1 MERTMSVEEKI
12 RRAEEIYARRQE
24 GTQRRTATVTV
35 NNENK
40 KDIKLLKKMIIQ
52 IIISLLIYLSMYII
66 QNNNYIFSED
76 FLKKADEILSYDMN
90 FTQIYENI
98 KQNVEQGINK
108 IKSDNQGIIENNDK
122 SIGGAE
128 ENITENTSQIQNT
141 NEIQNSEQTQE
152 EKIETPQLSQ
162 EEQDIENIKATT
174 TFIKPI
180 EGTISS
186 KFGQIGRAHV

>member
-1 MERTMSVEEKI
+1 MSVEEKI

-24 GTQRRTATVTV
+24 VTQRRPATVTV

-52 IIISLLIYLSMYII
+52 IIVSLLIYLSMYII

-90 FTQIYENI
+90 FIQIYENI

-122 SIGGAE
+122 SIGGVE

-141 NEIQNSEQTQE
+141 NEIYETVMEVANSKVMKEKAMKMKNVIDNQMTWESIITQ
-152 EKIETPQLSQ
+152 IEAL
-162 EEQDIENIKATT
+162 
-174 TFIKPI
+174 
-180 EGTISS
+180 
-186 KFGQIGRAHV
+186 V